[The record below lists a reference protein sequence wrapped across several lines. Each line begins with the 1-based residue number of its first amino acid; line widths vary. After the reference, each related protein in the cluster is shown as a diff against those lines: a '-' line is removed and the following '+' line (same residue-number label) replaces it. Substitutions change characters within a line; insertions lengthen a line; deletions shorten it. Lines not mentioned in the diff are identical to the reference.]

1 MTTPVDPAVIGA
13 ELNRIVARDIV
24 APWKPLTVTVNDA
37 SRMTGLGLTTIWMLI
52 ARGDLESTRVGT
64 RRLVMY
70 ASLERLIREGRPAQ
84 QDAPKTAA
92 ATTAR
97 SARRK

>member
-13 ELNRIVARDIV
+13 ELNRIVARDVV

-37 SRMTGLGLTTIWMLI
+37 SRMTGLGLTTIWLLI

-70 ASLERLIREGRPAQ
+70 ASLERLIHEGRPAQ
-84 QDAPKTAA
+84 APKTAA
-92 ATTAR
+92 ATA
-97 SARRK
+97 ARRRK